1 MAKVKPKSKS
11 NFVCQ
16 ACGFI
21 NSKWMGKCP
30 ECGAWDS
37 LVEERMEEDKRGTL
51 KEAGFG
57 GEKPRKLHEIT
68 LNEEERMLTGI
79 GELDLVLGGGLVKGS
94 LVLVGGEP
102 GIGKSTLL
110 LQAADQVARDKRK
123 VLYVS
128 GEESLRQTKLRAARL
143 GIAGEELYLISEN
156 ELELIFSAVSDLK
169 PDLVIIDSIQTVFQ
183 ADISSAPGSVSQ
195 VREATGQLMRLAKGM
210 GITVLIVGHVTK
222 SGAIA
227 GPKVLEHMVD
237 TVLYFE
243 GEKHNLFRVLRA
255 VKNRFGSTNEVG
267 IFEMTGGGLMEVSN
281 PSQLFLLHRPSQAAG
296 SVVMSSVEGSRPILV
311 EIQALAAPA
320 PFGTPRRMAVGVDYN
335 RSAMLIAVLEKR
347 LGMRFQDHD
356 AYINVVGGMELG
368 EPAADLA
375 VMAAL
380 ASSLRNDPLEADM
393 VVFGE
398 VGLTGEVRAV
408 SGAEKRVVEAQKL
421 GFRKVVMPMANMAEC
436 KDIKG
441 ITMLGALTL
450 EDAFKHLFGR

>member
-1 MAKVKPKSKS
+1 MAKVKTK
-11 NFVCQ
+11 FVCQ

-37 LVEERMEEDKRGTL
+37 IVEERIEEDRRGTL
-51 KEAGFG
+51 KEGSLG
-57 GEKPRKLHEIT
+57 GQKPVMLHEIA

-110 LQAADQVARDKRK
+110 LQAADQVARNKRK

-143 GIAGEELYLISEN
+143 GIAGEQLYLISEN
-156 ELELIFSAVSDLK
+156 ELDLIFSAIADLK

-183 ADISSAPGSVSQ
+183 ADIQSAPGSVSQ

-222 SGAIA
+222 AGALA

-243 GEKHNLFRVLRA
+243 GEKHHLFRVLRA

-267 IFEMTGGGLMEVSN
+267 IFEMTGEGLMEVSN
-281 PSQLFLLHRPSQAAG
+281 PSHLFLLNRPEQASG

-356 AYINVVGGMELG
+356 AYVNVVGGMELR

-375 VMAAL
+375 IMAAL
-380 ASSLRNDPLEADM
+380 ASSLRNDPMESDM

-408 SGAEKRVVEAQKL
+408 NGAEKRVVEAQKL
-421 GFRKVVMPMANMAEC
+421 GFRKVVMPQGNLIEC
-436 KDIKG
+436 KNVKG
-441 ITMLGALTL
+441 IELMGAITL
-450 EDAFKHLFGR
+450 EEAFRHMFGR

>member
-1 MAKVKPKSKS
+1 MAKAKSK
-11 NFVCQ
+11 FICQ

-21 NSKWMGKCP
+21 NTKWMGKCP

-37 LVEERMEEDKRGTL
+37 LVEERLDEDKRGTL

-57 GEKPRKLHEIT
+57 GEKPRRLHEIT
-68 LNEEERMLTGI
+68 LDEEERMLTGI

-110 LQAADQVARDKRK
+110 LQAADRVAREHRK

-143 GIAGEELYLISEN
+143 GIAGEQLYLISEN
-156 ELELIFSAVSDLK
+156 ELELIFSAISDLK

-267 IFEMTGGGLMEVSN
+267 IFEMSGGGLMEVSN

-296 SVVMSSVEGSRPILV
+296 SVVMSSVEGRRPILV

-320 PFGTPRRMAVGVDYN
+320 PFGTPRRMAVGVDYK

-380 ASSLRNDPLEADM
+380 ASSLRNDPLEADL

-408 SGAEKRVVEAQKL
+408 NGAEKRVVEAQKL
-421 GFRKVVMPMANMAEC
+421 GFRRVVMPQANMAEC

-441 ITMLGALTL
+441 IEMLGAVSL
-450 EDAFKHLFGR
+450 EEAFRHLFGR

>member
-1 MAKVKPKSKS
+1 MAKVKSK
-11 NFVCQ
+11 FVCQ

-37 LVEERMEEDKRGTL
+37 LVEERIEEDRRGTI

-110 LQAADQVARDKRK
+110 LQAADRVAREHRK

-143 GIAGEELYLISEN
+143 GIAGEQLYLISEN
-156 ELELIFSAVSDLK
+156 ELELIFSAISDLK

-222 SGAIA
+222 AGAIA

-281 PSQLFLLHRPSQAAG
+281 PSQLFLLNRPSQASG

-421 GFRKVVMPMANMAEC
+421 GFRKVVMPQANINEC
-436 KDIKG
+436 KAIKG
-441 ITMLGALTL
+441 IEMMGALTL
-450 EDAFKHLFGR
+450 EEAFRHVFGR

>member
-1 MAKVKPKSKS
+1 MAKEKTK
-11 NFVCQ
+11 FVCQ

-37 LVEERMEEDKRGTL
+37 LVEERAAEDRRGTVRTAGVAARPVTLEEIEL
-51 KEAGFG
+51 K
-57 GEKPRKLHEIT
+57 
-68 LNEEERMLTGI
+68 EEERMLTDI

-110 LQAADQVARDKRK
+110 LQAADKVAAKDRK

-128 GEESLRQTKLRAARL
+128 GEESLRQTKLRAGRL
-143 GIAGEELYLISEN
+143 GITGKGLFLVSEN
-156 ELELIFSAVSDLK
+156 DLEQIFMNIAELS
-169 PDLVIIDSIQTVFQ
+169 PDLVIIDSIQTVYQ
-183 ADISSAPGSVSQ
+183 AEIQSAPGSVSQ

-210 GITVLIVGHVTK
+210 GITILIVGHVTK
-222 SGAIA
+222 AGAIA

-243 GEKHNLFRVLRA
+243 GEKHHLYRVLRA

-281 PSQLFLLHRPSQAAG
+281 PSRLFLVNRPAQAAG

-320 PFGTPRRMAVGVDYN
+320 PFGTPRRMAVGLDYN

-356 AYINVVGGMELG
+356 AYINVVGGLELN

-380 ASSLRNDPLEADM
+380 ASSLRSDPLEPDL

-408 SGAEKRVVEAQKL
+408 NGAEKRVVEALKL
-421 GFRKVVMPMANMAEC
+421 GFGKVVLPKGNVAEC
-436 KDIKG
+436 SSVKG
-441 ITMLGALTL
+441 ITLLGATTL
-450 EDAFKHLFGR
+450 EEAFGHLFGR

>member
-1 MAKVKPKSKS
+1 MAKQKTK
-11 NFVCQ
+11 FVCQ

-30 ECGAWDS
+30 ECGAWDT
-37 LVEERMEEDKRGTL
+37 LTEERIEEDRRGTL

-57 GEKPRKLHEIT
+57 GEKPKRLHEIT
-68 LNEEERMLTGI
+68 LKEEERMLTGI

-110 LQAADQVARDKRK
+110 LQAADRIAGSQRK

-143 GIAGEELYLISEN
+143 GIAGDQLYLISEN
-156 ELELIFSAVSDLK
+156 ELELIFSAISDLK
-169 PDLVIIDSIQTVFQ
+169 PEMVIIDSIQTVFQ

-222 SGAIA
+222 AGALA

-243 GEKHNLFRVLRA
+243 GEKHHLFRVLRA

-267 IFEMTGGGLMEVSN
+267 IFEMSGEGLVEVSN
-281 PSQLFLLHRPSQAAG
+281 PSHLFLMNRPSQASG

-335 RSAMLIAVLEKR
+335 RSNMLIAVLEKR

-375 VMAAL
+375 IMAAL
-380 ASSLRNDPLEADM
+380 ASSLRNDPMESDM

-408 SGAEKRVVEAQKL
+408 NGAEKRVVEAQKL
-421 GFRKVVMPMANMAEC
+421 GFKKIVMPQGNLAEC
-436 KDIKG
+436 KGIKG
-441 ITMLGALTL
+441 IEMMGAVTL
-450 EDAFKHLFGR
+450 EEAFRHMFGR

>member
-1 MAKVKPKSKS
+1 MAKGKTKSK
-11 NFVCQ
+11 FVCQ

-30 ECGAWDS
+30 ECGVWDS
-37 LVEERMEEDKRGTL
+37 MVEERDAEDTRSVVRPTG
-51 KEAGFG
+51 AGAG
-57 GEKPRKLHEIT
+57 KPLQLHEIT
-68 LNEEERMLTGI
+68 LEEEERMLTGI
-79 GELDLVLGGGLVKGS
+79 SELDLVLGGGLVKGS

-110 LQAADQVARDKRK
+110 LQAADKVATGKRT

-143 GIAGEELYLISEN
+143 GVGGDGLYLISEN
-156 ELELIFSAVSDLK
+156 DLALIFEAVSELK
-169 PDLVIIDSIQTVFQ
+169 PDLVVIDSIQTVFQ
-183 ADISSAPGSVSQ
+183 GEIASAPGSVSQ

-222 SGAIA
+222 AGALA

-243 GEKHNLFRVLRA
+243 GEKHHLFRVLRA

-267 IFEMTGGGLMEVSN
+267 IFEMTGEGLMEVDN
-281 PSQLFLLHRPSQAAG
+281 PSHLFLMNRPVSAAG

-320 PFGTPRRMAVGVDYN
+320 PFGNPRRMAVGVDYN

-375 VMAAL
+375 IMAAL
-380 ASSLRNDPLEADM
+380 ASSLRNDPLEKEM
-393 VVFGE
+393 IVFGE

-408 SGAEKRVVEAQKL
+408 NGAEKRVVEAQKL
-421 GFRKVVMPMANMAEC
+421 GFLKVVMPMGNIGEC
-436 KDIKG
+436 KGIKG
-441 ITMLGALTL
+441 IELMGAATL
-450 EDAFKHLFGR
+450 EEAFMHIFGR

>member
-1 MAKVKPKSKS
+1 MAKVKSK
-11 NFVCQ
+11 FICQ

-21 NSKWMGKCP
+21 NTKWMGKCP

-37 LVEERMEEDKRGTL
+37 LVEERVDEDKRGTL
-51 KEAGFG
+51 KESGFG

-68 LNEEERMLTGI
+68 LDEEERMLTGI

-110 LQAADQVARDKRK
+110 LQAADRVAREHRK

-143 GIAGEELYLISEN
+143 GIAGEQLYLISEN
-156 ELELIFSAVSDLK
+156 ELELIFSAISDLK

-267 IFEMTGGGLMEVSN
+267 IFEMSGGGLMEVSN

-380 ASSLRNDPLEADM
+380 ASSLRNDPLEADL

-408 SGAEKRVVEAQKL
+408 NGAEKRVVEAQKL
-421 GFRKVVMPMANMAEC
+421 GFRRVVMPQANMAEC

-441 ITMLGALTL
+441 IEMLGAISL
-450 EDAFKHLFGR
+450 EEAFRHLFGR

>member
-1 MAKVKPKSKS
+1 MAKGKSK
-11 NFVCQ
+11 FVCQ

-37 LVEERMEEDKRGTL
+37 LVEERGSEDRRGTL
-51 KEAGFG
+51 KQPGSLA
-57 GEKPRKLHEIT
+57 KPLTLDEIE
-68 LNEEERMLTGI
+68 LKEEERMLTDI

-110 LQAADQVARDKRK
+110 LQAADKVAAGHRK

-143 GIAGEELYLISEN
+143 DIAGKGLFLVSEN
-156 ELELIFSAVSDLK
+156 DLEQIFGTIADLK

-183 ADISSAPGSVSQ
+183 AEIQSAPGSVSQ

-210 GITVLIVGHVTK
+210 GITILIVGHVTK
-222 SGAIA
+222 AGAIA

-243 GEKHNLFRVLRA
+243 GEKHHLFRVLRA

-267 IFEMTGGGLMEVSN
+267 IFEMTGAGLMEVSN
-281 PSQLFLLHRPSQAAG
+281 PSHLFLNNRPSQAAG

-320 PFGTPRRMAVGVDYN
+320 PFGTPRRMAVGLDYN
-335 RSAMLIAVLEKR
+335 RSAMLIAVLEKK

-356 AYINVVGGMELG
+356 AYINVVGGMELN

-380 ASSLRNDPLEADM
+380 ASSLRSDPLEQDL

-421 GFRKVVMPMANMAEC
+421 GFRRVVLPAGNVAEC
-436 KDIKG
+436 RVVKG
-441 ITMLGALTL
+441 IELLGAGTL
-450 EDAFKHLFGR
+450 EEAFRHLFGR

>member
-1 MAKVKPKSKS
+1 MAKAKSK
-11 NFVCQ
+11 FVCQ

-37 LVEERMEEDKRGTL
+37 LVEERVEEDKRGTV
-51 KEAGFG
+51 KDAGFG
-57 GEKPRKLHEIT
+57 GEKPRRLHEIT
-68 LNEEERMLTGI
+68 LDEEERMLTGI

-110 LQAADQVARDKRK
+110 LQAADRVARDHRK

-143 GIAGEELYLISEN
+143 GIVGEQLYLISEN
-156 ELELIFSAVSDLK
+156 ELELIFSAIADLK

-183 ADISSAPGSVSQ
+183 PDISSAPGSVSQ

-267 IFEMTGGGLMEVSN
+267 IFEMTGAGLMEVSN

-380 ASSLRNDPLEADM
+380 ASSLRNDALEADL

-408 SGAEKRVVEAQKL
+408 NGAEKRVVEAQKL
-421 GFRKVVMPMANMAEC
+421 GFRKVVMPQANMAEC
-436 KDIKG
+436 KNIKG
-441 ITMLGALTL
+441 IEMLGAVTL
-450 EDAFKHLFGR
+450 EEAFRHLFGR

>member
-1 MAKVKPKSKS
+1 MAKAKSK
-11 NFVCQ
+11 FICQ

-21 NSKWMGKCP
+21 NTKWMGKCP

-37 LVEERMEEDKRGTL
+37 LVEERVDEDKRGTL

-57 GEKPRKLHEIT
+57 GEKPRRLHEIT
-68 LNEEERMLTGI
+68 LDEEERMLTGI

-110 LQAADQVARDKRK
+110 LQAADRVAREHRK

-143 GIAGEELYLISEN
+143 GIAGEQLYLISEN
-156 ELELIFSAVSDLK
+156 ELELIFSAISDLK

-267 IFEMTGGGLMEVSN
+267 IFEMSGGGLMEVSN

-380 ASSLRNDPLEADM
+380 ASSLRNDPLEADL

-408 SGAEKRVVEAQKL
+408 NGAEKRVVEAQKL
-421 GFRKVVMPMANMAEC
+421 GFRRVVMPQANMAEC

-441 ITMLGALTL
+441 IEMLGAVSL
-450 EDAFKHLFGR
+450 EEAFRHLFGR

>member
-1 MAKVKPKSKS
+1 MAKAKSK
-11 NFVCQ
+11 FVCQ

-37 LVEERMEEDKRGTL
+37 LVEERVEEDRRGTL
-51 KEAGFG
+51 KETGFRS
-57 GEKPRKLHEIT
+57 EKPRKLHEIT
-68 LNEEERMLTGI
+68 LAEEERMQTGI

-156 ELELIFSAVSDLK
+156 ELELIFSAISDLK

-183 ADISSAPGSVSQ
+183 ADIASAPGSVSQ

-281 PSQLFLLHRPSQAAG
+281 PSQLFLLNRPALASG

-320 PFGTPRRMAVGVDYN
+320 PYGTPRRMAVGVDYN
-335 RSAMLIAVLEKR
+335 RSTMLIAVLEKR

-375 VMAAL
+375 IMAAL
-380 ASSLRNDPLEADM
+380 ASSLRNDPLESDM

-421 GFRKVVMPMANMAEC
+421 GFKKIVMPKANMAEC
-436 KDIKG
+436 KSIKG
-441 ITMLGALTL
+441 IEMLGATTL
-450 EDAFKHLFGR
+450 EEAFRHLFGR

>member
-1 MAKVKPKSKS
+1 MAKAKSK
-11 NFVCQ
+11 FVCQ
-16 ACGFI
+16 TCGFI

-37 LVEERMEEDKRGTL
+37 LVEERVAEDRRGTVREPGL
-51 KEAGFG
+51 G
-57 GEKPRKLHEIT
+57 GDKPKRLHEIT
-68 LNEEERMLTGI
+68 LEEEERMLTGI

-110 LQAADQVARDKRK
+110 LQAADRVAREQRK

-143 GIAGEELYLISEN
+143 GIVGEQLFLISEN
-156 ELELIFSAVSDLK
+156 ELELIFSAIAELR

-183 ADISSAPGSVSQ
+183 PEISSAPGSVSQ

-222 SGAIA
+222 AGAIA

-267 IFEMTGGGLMEVSN
+267 IFEMTGGGLMEVTN
-281 PSQLFLLHRPSQAAG
+281 PSQLFLLNRPSQAAG

-347 LGMRFQDHD
+347 LGMRFQEHD

-375 VMAAL
+375 IMAAL
-380 ASSLRNDPLEADM
+380 ASSLRSDALEPDL

-421 GFRKVVMPMANMAEC
+421 GFRKVVLPQANLAEC
-436 KDIKG
+436 KGIKG
-441 ITMLGALTL
+441 IELMGALTL
-450 EDAFKHLFGR
+450 EEAFGHLFGR